1 MISLSR
7 AMLCVNCE
15 LISET
20 ERDCPNCGSKQLMA
34 VVQML
39 GGSLLNQAKNPS
51 AALRNE
57 TQAPESSG
65 SEGQKTG
72 EPLANSLSDSLSQT

>member
-15 LISET
+15 LISEI
-20 ERDCPNCGSKQLMA
+20 ERDCPSCGSKQLMA

-57 TQAPESSG
+57 TQR
-65 SEGQKTG
+65 K
-72 EPLANSLSDSLSQT
+72 PLNPVAARDRRRASH